1 MTFLHGAACA
11 VFSFGPPLA
20 IYKGAGL
27 SDQSGTTWLL
37 SLASIFYF
45 LNLFAKA
52 YKSLDRRH
60 TNPQCSRLESLL
72 VASFLPAAT
81 CESSVICS
89 LAVDLITAIMEVN
102 TIKYLMSQKTFLSY
116 PAETRL
122 LCVGLGW
129 SLGHIICSNGH
140 LIIRA
145 MASVAFH
152 WIDIFYSVQASLAPI
167 LYMSAACLVHMASK
181 RRMTRGSQIGF
192 FVFAGLLVPGTLCQK
207 HMLGLVEPPQ
217 RFLSEA
223 VTPLCWAALGLQGA
237 LALTAGAAC
246 YMAFTTRQQQ
256 PHAHKLD

>member
-11 VFSFGPPLA
+11 VFSFGPPVA

-45 LNLFAKA
+45 LNLFAK
-52 YKSLDRRH
+52 
-60 TNPQCSRLESLL
+60 SLL

-102 TIKYLMSQKTFLSY
+102 TIKYLLS
-116 PAETRL
+116 
-122 LCVGLGW
+122 
-129 SLGHIICSNGH
+129 
-140 LIIRA
+140 
-145 MASVAFH
+145 
-152 WIDIFYSVQASLAPI
+152 
-167 LYMSAACLVHMASK
+167 
-181 RRMTRGSQIGF
+181 
-192 FVFAGLLVPGTLCQK
+192 QK

-217 RFLSEA
+217 RFLSDA

-237 LALTAGAAC
+237 VAVIAGAAC
-246 YMAFTTRQQQ
+246 YTAFTTRQQQ

>member
-11 VFSFGPPLA
+11 LFSFGPPLA

-45 LNLFAKA
+45 LNLFAK
-52 YKSLDRRH
+52 
-60 TNPQCSRLESLL
+60 SLL

-89 LAVDLITAIMEVN
+89 LAVDLITAVMEVN
-102 TIKYLMSQKTFLSY
+102 TIKYLLSQKTFLSY
-116 PAETRL
+116 PVETRL
-122 LCVGLGW
+122 MCVGLGW
-129 SLGHIICSNGH
+129 SVGHIICSNGH
-140 LIIRA
+140 LLIRA
-145 MASVAFH
+145 MASVAFQ

-167 LYMSAACLVHMASK
+167 LYLSAACLVYMASK
-181 RRMTRGSQIGF
+181 RRLSRASQIGF

-217 RFLSEA
+217 RFLSDA

-237 LALTAGAAC
+237 LALSAGAAC